1 MEGIPIHSLEECMVL
16 DLLYATSPKAK
27 IRSGEKSERWSEV
40 LVGNKLC
47 EVLASAIDPSRHLI
61 LAPGN

>member
-1 MEGIPIHSLEECMVL
+1 MVL